1 MPFLKSIYIRQ
12 LIYQARQSLHQGNK
26 DISVYLTPLANVDFS
41 LQQYQYIEYLELL
54 AVQQYFS
61 GAWLDLKATLR
72 SADILLRKMGD
83 YWRSF
88 QFDRLRAQLAIV
100 NQQDPTKYYKKV
112 TKKLM
117 HLKVNLPPEFSGKF
131 IETQDYFELNDSLME
146 LSRHDQ

>member
-1 MPFLKSIYIRQ
+1 
-12 LIYQARQSLHQGNK
+12 
-26 DISVYLTPLANVDFS
+26 
-41 LQQYQYIEYLELL
+41 
-54 AVQQYFS
+54 
-61 GAWLDLKATLR
+61 
-72 SADILLRKMGD
+72 MGD

-117 HLKVNLPPEFSGKF
+117 HLKANLPPEFSGKF